1 MISYQAFFKEKFEY
15 DLHSNL
21 GWLKFLEENE
31 DDLSDDNLKEL
42 SKWMSLS
49 HHQCSS
55 YLERSIDSKNIRI
68 RSLGF
73 ASSLLF

>member
-42 SKWMSLS
+42 SKWMSHIINV
-49 HHQCSS
+49 HHIWNARLTQKIS
-55 YLERSIDSKNIRI
+55 
-68 RSLGF
+68 
-73 ASSLLF
+73 